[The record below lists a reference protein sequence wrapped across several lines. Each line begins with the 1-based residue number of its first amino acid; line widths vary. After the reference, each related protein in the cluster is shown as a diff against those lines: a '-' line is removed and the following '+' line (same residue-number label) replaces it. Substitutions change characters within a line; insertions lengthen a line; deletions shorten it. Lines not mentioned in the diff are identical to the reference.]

1 MSEGGQVS
9 VSGGLRYQVV
19 LVDYDPIIFAPVG
32 LESELLARVG
42 ASWRT
47 YQCRSQQE
55 TLDVARDADVVVVQ
69 TVRPLLTREVIGQLT
84 RCRCIIRAGAGYD
97 SVDYRATV
105 EQGIMLCNTP
115 TYCTDEVADNAIA
128 LMLSAVRHIPRLD
141 AAMRGNE
148 KTPGRFARELAIP
161 TRRIKGTTLGIIGLG
176 RIGGTVARRVKGW
189 EMKVIAYD
197 PYVGQERGDELG
209 ARMVSLEELLERS
222 DMISVHCP
230 LTEETHHMLSWEQF
244 ARVKPGL
251 VLVNTARGPIV
262 HQEPLVEAL
271 KDGRVWSAGLDV
283 FEQEP
288 LPADSPLFG
297 LNNVVLTPH
306 ISANS
311 PEARHDLY
319 RLICEVSSDV
329 VQGRIPQFVVN
340 PEVLGHLRR
349 VE

>member
-1 MSEGGQVS
+1 MSTSES
-9 VSGGLRYQVV
+9 TRYHVV
-19 LVDYDPIIFAPVG
+19 LVDYDPVIFAPMG
-32 LESELLARVG
+32 FESEILARVG

-55 TLDVARDADVVVVQ
+55 TLDAARDADVVVVQ
-69 TVRPLLTREVIGQLT
+69 TVRPLLTHEVIPQLR

-115 TYCTDEVADNAIA
+115 TYCTDDVADNAIA
-128 LMLSAVRHIPRLD
+128 LMLAAVRHIPRLD
-141 AAMRGNE
+141 AAMRG
-148 KTPGRFARELAIP
+148 TPTVPGRFARELAIP
-161 TRRIKGTTLGIIGLG
+161 TRRLKGTTLGIIGLG
-176 RIGGTVARRVKGW
+176 RIGSTVARRIKGW
-189 EMKVIAYD
+189 EMAVIAYD

-209 ARMVSLEELLERS
+209 VKMVGLDELLQRS
-222 DMISVHCP
+222 DLLTVHCP

-262 HQEPLVEAL
+262 HQEPLIEAL
-271 KDGRVWSAGLDV
+271 KDGRLWSAGLDV

-288 LPADSPLFG
+288 LPADSPFFA
-297 LNNVVLTPH
+297 LNNVILTPH

-311 PEARHDLY
+311 PEARRDLY
-319 RLICEVSSDV
+319 RLICEVSGDV

-340 PEVLGHLRR
+340 PEVLSHLRR